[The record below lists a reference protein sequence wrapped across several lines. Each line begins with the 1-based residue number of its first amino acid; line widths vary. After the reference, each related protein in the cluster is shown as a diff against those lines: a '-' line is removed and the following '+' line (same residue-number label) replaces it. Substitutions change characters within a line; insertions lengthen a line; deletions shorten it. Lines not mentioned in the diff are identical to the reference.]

1 MNKKITLAAGIA
13 LLTLTVLLTIV
24 YAALSGVFVS
34 AEKVPPCDADDSYA
48 YEAIQKVCELGLMDT
63 YTIDGNVYFYPEM
76 EVTRGEVAK
85 VLVTY
90 LGIDPK
96 RCEKTE
102 IGFAD
107 EDEIP
112 DSLLPYVRAALANGL
127 MQLQSEYVFHPYDYI
142 TREETAYIFG
152 ALCTAEISAGKSEN
166 FSDFE
171 EIGTYFEANANKV
184 VDFEI
189 MIGYT
194 DGTFRPKQ
202 VLTREELALI
212 LYRLLSAEDFI
223 KG

>member
-1 MNKKITLAAGIA
+1 MNKKITLAAGVA

-34 AEKVPPCDADDSYA
+34 ADHIPPCDVSESYA
-48 YEAIQKVCELGLMDT
+48 EDAILKVCELGLMNT
-63 YTIDGNVYFYPEM
+63 YTINGEVYFYPEM
-76 EVTRGEVAK
+76 EVTRGELAR

-90 LGIDPK
+90 FKIDPGK
-96 RCEKTE
+96 YESKE
-102 IGFAD
+102 LGFAD
-107 EDEIP
+107 EADIP

-127 MQLQSEYVFHPYDYI
+127 MQLQAGYVFHPYDYI
-142 TREETAYIFG
+142 TREETAYLFG

-166 FSDFE
+166 FSDFD
-171 EIGTYFEANANKV
+171 EINPYFEANASKV

-189 MIGYT
+189 MIGYM

-212 LYRLLSAEDFI
+212 LYRLLSAENFT